1 MSAATASIVVADH
14 GLQPI
19 GDWEQIAARAP
30 QLAATVDAYLVE
42 LAKTLTPPS
51 VKAAAVTLRQ
61 FAGYVTAV
69 DPHCTTAASIT
80 GHHVGDYCLW
90 LALHGRTRRSVS
102 ADAINRRFGQLRLFF
117 ERLVEWGHDD
127 APVSVP
133 LPARRRGQRT
143 PAAPGPQRLR
153 RQRSDDS
160 TDSAVQ
166 PRPRQPADH
175 SWAQI
180 AELAPRMA
188 ETMTAY
194 LEQIAVSSRPGTV
207 DAASLALRQFATHLT
222 RTDPACVSVAAV
234 ERRHVESFKI
244 ALAARSGRTGA
255 LSTQTIR
262 HRLGMLRTFFERII
276 DWDDPDAPR
285 RVPVFAG
292 DIPKADEPLPKF
304 LDDPTA
310 AKFMAALAVEPNRR
324 RRLIVELLAR
334 TGMRVGELGGLRDD
348 AMYRLGDTYWL
359 RIPVGKL
366 HNDRT
371 VPLHPMLVGLIND
384 YRAWRGPTDSGLLVE
399 RDDHQPMDPR
409 TIYRHVT
416 AVGRRAGVGHVHPH
430 ALRHTL
436 ATQCINRGMSLEAIA
451 ALLGH
456 RSPRM
461 TLIYARISDTT
472 VAEQYFTAT
481 RALEAGDVTPAGT
494 DDAVRRAAELHRRLL
509 GNGHC
514 TRPLELDCRFQTIC
528 EGCGF
533 FQTGPEF
540 VPILRRQRDDATAH
554 NDRVRTDLY
563 GDLIRVINET
573 EASSADDSGAAL
585 ARPRATRTA
594 PATTGPAKPGS
605 TIA

>member
-1 MSAATASIVVADH
+1 
-14 GLQPI
+14 
-19 GDWEQIAARAP
+19 
-30 QLAATVDAYLVE
+30 
-42 LAKTLTPPS
+42 
-51 VKAAAVTLRQ
+51 
-61 FAGYVTAV
+61 
-69 DPHCTTAASIT
+69 
-80 GHHVGDYCLW
+80 
-90 LALHGRTRRSVS
+90 
-102 ADAINRRFGQLRLFF
+102 
-117 ERLVEWGHDD
+117 
-127 APVSVP
+127 
-133 LPARRRGQRT
+133 
-143 PAAPGPQRLR
+143 
-153 RQRSDDS
+153 
-160 TDSAVQ
+160 
-166 PRPRQPADH
+166 
-175 SWAQI
+175 
-180 AELAPRMA
+180 
-188 ETMTAY
+188 MTAY

-244 ALAARSGRTGA
+244 ALAARSGRRGA

-292 DIPKADEPLPKF
+292 DMPKADEPLPKF

-310 AKFMAALAVEPNRR
+310 AKFMAAVAVEPNRR

-348 AMYRLGDTYWL
+348 AMYRLGDTCWL
-359 RIPVGKL
+359 RIPIGKL

-384 YRAWRGPTDSGLLVE
+384 YRAWRGPTATGLLVE

-416 AVGRRAGVGHVHPH
+416 AVARRAGVGHVHPH

-461 TLIYARISDTT
+461 TLVYARISDTT

-481 RALEAGDVTPAGT
+481 GALEAGGDTPRQRT
-494 DDAVRRAAELHRRLL
+494 DDAVRHAAELHRRLL

-514 TRPLELDCRFQTIC
+514 TRPVELDCRFQTIC

-533 FQTGPEF
+533 FQTGPQF
-540 VPILRRQRDDATAH
+540 IPILRRQRDDATAH
-554 NDRVRTDLY
+554 DDHARSRPLRRPHPRHRRHPARHRRRDRGCTMNVHDTSVNLLPEEVVELREMLEFLCDWLNDQRVA
-563 GDLIRVINET
+563 
-573 EASSADDSGAAL
+573 ASYRQFTFGLLTIDELRADL
-585 ARPRATRTA
+585 ARFAFLLGGNGYLLIDTDEP
-594 PATTGPAKPGS
+594 
-605 TIA
+605 

>member
-1 MSAATASIVVADH
+1 
-14 GLQPI
+14 
-19 GDWEQIAARAP
+19 
-30 QLAATVDAYLVE
+30 
-42 LAKTLTPPS
+42 
-51 VKAAAVTLRQ
+51 
-61 FAGYVTAV
+61 
-69 DPHCTTAASIT
+69 
-80 GHHVGDYCLW
+80 
-90 LALHGRTRRSVS
+90 
-102 ADAINRRFGQLRLFF
+102 
-117 ERLVEWGHDD
+117 
-127 APVSVP
+127 
-133 LPARRRGQRT
+133 
-143 PAAPGPQRLR
+143 
-153 RQRSDDS
+153 
-160 TDSAVQ
+160 
-166 PRPRQPADH
+166 
-175 SWAQI
+175 
-180 AELAPRMA
+180 
-188 ETMTAY
+188 MTAY

-207 DAASLALRQFATHLT
+207 ECRVARSAPVRRPPHRAPT
-222 RTDPACVSVAAV
+222 RPACRWPRSSVATSSRSSSRSPPAP
-234 ERRHVESFKI
+234 
-244 ALAARSGRTGA
+244 AARGTV
-255 LSTQTIR
+255 STQTIR

-310 AKFMAALAVEPNRR
+310 AKFMAALAVEPNKR

-348 AMYRLGDTYWL
+348 AMYRLGDTWWL
-359 RIPVGKL
+359 RIPIGKL

-384 YRAWRGPTDSGLLVE
+384 YRAWRGPTATGLLVE

-416 AVGRRAGVGHVHPH
+416 AVARRAGVGHVHPH

-461 TLIYARISDTT
+461 TLVYARISDTT

-481 RALEAGDVTPAGT
+481 GALEAGARPPRRAH
-494 DDAVRRAAELHRRLL
+494 DDAVRHAAELHRRLL

-514 TRPLELDCRFQTIC
+514 TRPVELDCRFQTIC

-540 VPILRRQRDDATAH
+540 IPILRRQRDDATAH
-554 NDRVRTDLY
+554 DDRARTDLY
-563 GDLIRVINET
+563 DDLIRRHRRNRTIRT
-573 EASSADDSGAAL
+573 RRRRH
-585 ARPRATRTA
+585 RP
-594 PATTGPAKPGS
+594 
-605 TIA
+605 

>member
-1 MSAATASIVVADH
+1 MTS
-14 GLQPI
+14 
-19 GDWEQIAARAP
+19 
-30 QLAATVDAYLVE
+30 
-42 LAKTLTPPS
+42 
-51 VKAAAVTLRQ
+51 
-61 FAGYVTAV
+61 V
-69 DPHCTTAASIT
+69 DPHCVAAASIT

-90 LALHGRTRRSVS
+90 LALHPDRRTRRTAS
-102 ADAINRRFGQLRLFF
+102 AGTIDRRIGQLRRFF
-117 ERLVEWGHDD
+117 ERLTERGDPD
-127 APVSVP
+127 APAIVP
-133 LPARRRGQRT
+133 VPARRRESRA
-143 PAAPGPQRLR
+143 AAPGRH
-153 RQRSDDS
+153 RSHQQTDDRTS
-160 TDSAVQ
+160 VQ
-166 PRPRQPADH
+166 PTVRQPADC
-175 SWAQI
+175 SWDEI
-180 AELAPRMA
+180 ALRTPQLAA
-188 ETMTAY
+188 TMTSY

-222 RTDPACVSVAAV
+222 RTDPACMSVATV
-234 ERRHVESFKI
+234 ERRHVESFKV
-244 ALAARSGRTGA
+244 ALAARSGRRGT

-310 AKFMAALAVEPNRR
+310 AKFMAAVAVEPNRR

-359 RIPVGKL
+359 RIPIGKL

-384 YRAWRGPTDSGLLVE
+384 YRVWRGPTATGLLVE

-461 TLIYARISDTT
+461 TLVYARISDTT

-481 RALEAGDVTPAGT
+481 GALEADGNANAAASVN
-494 DDAVRRAAELHRRLL
+494 AVRHASDLHRRLL

-540 VPILRRQRDDATAH
+540 IPILRRQGDDATAH
-554 NDRVRTDLY
+554 NDRVRANLY
-563 GDLIRVINET
+563 DDLIRVIDET
-573 EASSADDSGAAL
+573 EASDTEPT
-585 ARPRATRTA
+585 AR
-594 PATTGPAKPGS
+594 
-605 TIA
+605 

>member
-1 MSAATASIVVADH
+1 MSAAIAPIVVGEH
-14 GLQPI
+14 EFGPI
-19 GDWEQIAARAP
+19 GDWEQVAARAP
-30 QLAATVDAYLVE
+30 QLAAAVDAYLVE
-42 LAKTLTPPS
+42 LSTTLSPS
-51 VKAAAVTLRQ
+51 SVQAAGATLRQ

-69 DPHCTTAASIT
+69 DPHCTAVASIT

-90 LALHGRTRRSVS
+90 LALHPDPRTRRTAS
-102 ADAINRRFGQLRLFF
+102 ARTINRRFGQLRRFF
-117 ERLVEWGHDD
+117 ERLVEQGDAD
-127 APVSVP
+127 APAIVAV
-133 LPARRRGQRT
+133 PARQRGRRAAPAAQRRGSRT
-143 PAAPGPQRLR
+143 VDVTD
-153 RQRSDDS
+153 RS
-160 TDSAVQ
+160 VQ
-166 PRPRQPADH
+166 PSPPQPADH
-175 SWAQI
+175 SWEEI
-180 AELAPRMA
+180 ALRAPQLAA
-188 ETMTAY
+188 TMTAY
-194 LEQIAVSSRPGTV
+194 LEQLTVSSRPGTV

-222 RTDPACVSVAAV
+222 RTDPACTSVAAI
-234 ERRHVESFKI
+234 ERRHVESFKV
-244 ALAARSGRTGA
+244 ALAARSGRNGTV
-255 LSTQTIR
+255 STQTIR
-262 HRLGMLRTFFERII
+262 NRLGMLRTFFERII

-292 DIPKADEPLPKF
+292 DLPKADEPLPKF

-310 AKFMAALAVEPNRR
+310 AKFMAALTVEPNKR

-359 RIPVGKL
+359 RIPIGKL

-384 YRAWRGPTDSGLLVE
+384 YRDWRGPTTTGLLVE

-416 AVGRRAGVGHVHPH
+416 AVARRAGVGHVHPH

-436 ATQCINRGMSLEAIA
+436 ATQCLNRGMSLEAIA

-461 TLIYARISDTT
+461 TLVYARISDTT

-481 RALEAGDVTPAGT
+481 RALEAGGDAPTT
-494 DDAVRRAAELHRRLL
+494 DTGDAVRHAAQLHRRLL

-540 VPILRRQRDDATAH
+540 IPILRRQRDHATAH
-554 NDRVRTDLY
+554 NDHTRTNLY
-563 GDLIRVINET
+563 DDLIRVIDET
-573 EASSADDSGAAL
+573 EASPTETTD
-585 ARPRATRTA
+585 RA
-594 PATTGPAKPGS
+594 
-605 TIA
+605 

>member
-1 MSAATASIVVADH
+1 MSAATAPIVAPGH
-14 GLQPI
+14 GRPPI
-19 GDWEQIAARAP
+19 GDWAQIVARAP
-30 QLAATVDAYLVE
+30 RLAAAVDAYLVE
-42 LAKTLTPPS
+42 LDTMLSPS
-51 VKAAAVTLRQ
+51 SVQATSATLRQ
-61 FAGYVTAV
+61 FAGYVTVV
-69 DPHCTTAASIT
+69 DPHCTTVGAIT

-90 LALHGRTRRSVS
+90 LALHPDRRTRRTAS
-102 ADAINRRFGQLRLFF
+102 ARTIDHRIGQLRRFF
-117 ERLVEWGHDD
+117 EHLVNSGDAD
-127 APVSVP
+127 APVIVP
-133 LPARRRGQRT
+133 VPPTPRRRRAAAAAERRQQRT
-143 PAAPGPQRLR
+143 E
-153 RQRSDDS
+153 
-160 TDSAVQ
+160 AVVQ
-166 PRPRQPADH
+166 SSLRQPADC
-175 SWAQI
+175 SWVEI
-180 AELAPRMA
+180 AERAPQLAA
-188 ETMTAY
+188 TMTAY
-194 LEQIAVSSRPGTV
+194 LEQLTVSSRPGTV

-222 RTDPACVSVAAV
+222 RTDPACTSVAAIA
-234 ERRHVESFKI
+234 RCHIESYKI
-244 ALAARSGRTGA
+244 ALAARAGRHGTV
-255 LSTQTIR
+255 STQTIR

-285 RVPVFAG
+285 RVPVLTG

-310 AKFMAALAVEPNRR
+310 AKFMAAVAVEPNKR

-348 AMYRLGDTYWL
+348 AMYRLGDTWWL

-384 YRAWRGPTDSGLLVE
+384 YRAWRGPTTTGLLVE

-416 AVGRRAGVGHVHPH
+416 AVARRAGVGHVHPH

-456 RSPRM
+456 RSPRT
-461 TLIYARISDTT
+461 TLVYARISDTT

-481 RALEAGDVTPAGT
+481 GALEASNVTAASP
-494 DDAVRRAAELHRRLL
+494 DSAVRHAAELHRRLL

-514 TRPLELDCRFQTIC
+514 TRPVELDCRFHTIC

-540 VPILRRQRDDATAH
+540 IPILRRQRDDATNH
-554 NDRVRTDLY
+554 HDH
-563 GDLIRVINET
+563 
-573 EASSADDSGAAL
+573 
-585 ARPRATRTA
+585 TRTQLYNQLIDVIDDA
-594 PATTGPAKPGS
+594 QPDAAKRKDI
-605 TIA
+605 TR